1 MNNKDYSE
9 KHTIQNVTKYE
20 FNIIIKSLRNQHE
33 LYYSPPESEYEINYN
48 KKCEH
53 ALKLSERLKL
63 VKTIKS
69 PKCKLQEQINKL
81 REKYDKSLQE
91 RNDLEEENKELKKQ
105 LQKERDFN
113 KKYFQNNLNLT

>member
-1 MNNKDYSE
+1 MNNKDSE

-20 FNIIIKSLRNQHE
+20 FDIIIKSLINQHE
-33 LYYSPPESEYEINYN
+33 LCYSPPESEYEINYN

-69 PKCKLQEQINKL
+69 PKSKLQEQINKL
-81 REKYDKSLQE
+81 K
-91 RNDLEEENKELKKQ
+91 EEVKELKKQ

-113 KKYFQNNLNLT
+113 KKYFQNNLTLT